1 MKEMVLRRIGLLLI
15 GAPLSKHSII
25 TEINFA
31 PVKISHSML
40 QCQVITLEENLFSL
54 CWTWLFTCQENSRSS
69 DHSLD
74 DSWQLLVLYLHL
86 TGYFSQGTL

>member
-40 QCQVITLEENLFSL
+40 QCQVITLEENFFSL
-54 CWTWLFTCQENSRSS
+54 GWNSAPA
-69 DHSLD
+69 
-74 DSWQLLVLYLHL
+74 LLVGMVAVHCHFTENDLCTYAKWVNCL
-86 TGYFSQGTL
+86 